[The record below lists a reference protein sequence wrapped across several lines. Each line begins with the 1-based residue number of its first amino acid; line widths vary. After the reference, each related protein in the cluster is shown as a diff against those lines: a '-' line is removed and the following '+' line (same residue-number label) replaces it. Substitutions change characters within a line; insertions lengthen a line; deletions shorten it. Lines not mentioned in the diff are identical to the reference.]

1 MTITWNEIKDL
12 LMAESTNA
20 SRTYNV
26 DGVSHFEDIVIDDQ
40 AADSLRGVWRE
51 ATSKLSEKM
60 HEFLTGAVLAD
71 NSAQYVF
78 ANTEP
83 VGAESNAKMY
93 IVNYMMAYWL
103 GNVRPDYPKQYLDRA
118 NFEMDDLLR
127 KVYKKE
133 PPV

>member
-1 MTITWNEIKDL
+1 MTITWNEVKDL

-26 DGVSHFEDIVIDDQ
+26 DGVSHFEDIVIDEQ
-40 AADSLRGVWRE
+40 AADSLRPLWRE
-51 ATSKLSEKM
+51 ATYKLTEKM
-60 HEFLTGAVLAD
+60 HEFMTATLSDMEAVYA
-71 NSAQYVF
+71 F
-78 ANTEP
+78 AGNEP

-93 IVNYMMAYWL
+93 VVNYMMTYWL

-127 KVYKKE
+127 KLYKKE
-133 PPV
+133 APV

>member
-1 MTITWNEIKDL
+1 MTITWNEVKDL

-26 DGVSHFEDIVIDDQ
+26 DGVSRFEDIVIDDQ
-40 AADSLRGVWRE
+40 AADSLRPLWRE
-51 ATSKLSEKM
+51 ATSKLAEKM

-83 VGAESNAKMY
+83 VVAESNAKMY

-133 PPV
+133 APV

>member
-1 MTITWNEIKDL
+1 MTITWNEVKDL

-26 DGVSHFEDIVIDDQ
+26 DRVSHFEDIVIDDQ
-40 AADSLRGVWRE
+40 AADSLRPLWRE
-51 ATSKLSEKM
+51 ATSKLAEKM
-60 HEFLTGAVLAD
+60 HEFMTATLGDTQVVYAFSG
-71 NSAQYVF
+71 N
-78 ANTEP
+78 EP

-93 IVNYMMAYWL
+93 VVNYMMAYWL
-103 GNVRPDYPKQYLDRA
+103 GNVRPEYPKQYLDRA

-133 PPV
+133 APV

>member
-1 MTITWNEIKDL
+1 MTITWNEVKDL

-40 AADSLRGVWRE
+40 AADSLRPLWRE

-60 HEFLTGAVLAD
+60 HDFASITLSDTQAVYAFD
-71 NSAQYVF
+71 GR
-78 ANTEP
+78 EP

-93 IVNYMMAYWL
+93 VVNYMMAYWL
-103 GNVRPDYPKQYLDRA
+103 ANVRPDYPKQYLDRA

-127 KVYKKE
+127 KLYKKE
-133 PPV
+133 APV

>member
-40 AADSLRGVWRE
+40 AADSLRPLWRE
-51 ATSKLSEKM
+51 APSKLAEKM
-60 HEFLTGAVLAD
+60 HDFASITLSDTQAVYAFD
-71 NSAQYVF
+71 GR
-78 ANTEP
+78 EP

-93 IVNYMMAYWL
+93 VVNYMMAYWL
-103 GNVRPDYPKQYLDRA
+103 DNVRSDFKKQYLDRS

-127 KVYKKE
+127 KCYKKE

>member
-40 AADSLRGVWRE
+40 AADSLRPLWRE
-51 ATSKLSEKM
+51 ATSKLAEKM
-60 HEFLTGAVLAD
+60 HEFMTATLGDTQAVYAFD
-71 NSAQYVF
+71 GS
-78 ANTEP
+78 EP

-93 IVNYMMAYWL
+93 VVNYMMAYWL
-103 GNVRPDYPKQYLDRA
+103 GNVRPEYPKQYLDRA
-118 NFEMDDLLR
+118 NFELDDLLR
-127 KVYKKE
+127 KCYKKE
-133 PPV
+133 APV

>member
-40 AADSLRGVWRE
+40 AADSLRPLWRE
-51 ATSKLSEKM
+51 ATSKLAEKM
-60 HEFLTGAVLAD
+60 HDFASITLGDTQAVYAFD
-71 NSAQYVF
+71 GR
-78 ANTEP
+78 EP

-93 IVNYMMAYWL
+93 VVNYMMGDWL
-103 GNVRPDYPKQYLDRA
+103 ASVRHDYRAKYVERA

-127 KVYKKE
+127 KLYKKGA
-133 PPV
+133 PV

>member
-1 MTITWNEIKDL
+1 MTITWNEVKDL

-20 SRTYNV
+20 SRTYNM

-40 AADSLRGVWRE
+40 AADSLRPLWCE
-51 ATSKLSEKM
+51 ATSKLAEKM
-60 HEFLTGAVLAD
+60 HEFMTATLGDTQVVYAFDGR
-71 NSAQYVF
+71 
-78 ANTEP
+78 EP

-93 IVNYMMAYWL
+93 VVNYMMAYWL
-103 GNVRPDYPKQYLDRA
+103 DNVRSDFKKQYLDRS

-127 KVYKKE
+127 KCYKKE

>member
-1 MTITWNEIKDL
+1 MTITWNEVKDL

-40 AADSLRGVWRE
+40 AADSLRPLWCE
-51 ATSKLSEKM
+51 ATSKLAEKM
-60 HEFLTGAVLAD
+60 HEFMTATLGDTQVVYA
-71 NSAQYVF
+71 F
-78 ANTEP
+78 AGNEP

-93 IVNYMMAYWL
+93 VVNYMMGDWL
-103 GNVRPDYPKQYLDRA
+103 ASVRPDYRAKYVERA

-127 KVYKKE
+127 KCYKKE
-133 PPV
+133 APV

>member
-1 MTITWNEIKDL
+1 MTITWNEVKDL

-26 DGVSHFEDIVIDDQ
+26 DRVSHFEDIVIDDQ
-40 AADSLRGVWRE
+40 AADSLHPLWRE
-51 ATSKLSEKM
+51 ATSKLAEKM

-103 GNVRPDYPKQYLDRA
+103 GNVRPDYQKQYLDKA

-133 PPV
+133 APV